1 MKKSM
6 RTIILM
12 ALVGILGVLLV
23 YGNKGPKEENE
34 IIVTEVIYNGTDV
47 TEQMDPE
54 KVVEIVGGAS
64 IAKNK
69 HENKGSAQWIIKFN
83 MDGAGWTM
91 ELGVSEGD
99 IDRTYSSEGT
109 QYKVKNGSDVMDKL
123 LAELG

>member
-12 ALVGILGVLLV
+12 ALVGIIGVLLV
-23 YGNKGPKEENE
+23 YGNRGPKEENE
-34 IIVTEVIYNGTDV
+34 IIVTDVIYNGTDV
-47 TEQMDPE
+47 TEQINLE

-64 IAKNK
+64 IAKSK
-69 HENKGSAQWIIKFN
+69 HENTGDAQWIIKFD
-83 MDGAGWTM
+83 MDGASWTM
-91 ELGVSEGD
+91 ELGVPEGD
-99 IDRTYSSEGT
+99 VDRTYNTEGT